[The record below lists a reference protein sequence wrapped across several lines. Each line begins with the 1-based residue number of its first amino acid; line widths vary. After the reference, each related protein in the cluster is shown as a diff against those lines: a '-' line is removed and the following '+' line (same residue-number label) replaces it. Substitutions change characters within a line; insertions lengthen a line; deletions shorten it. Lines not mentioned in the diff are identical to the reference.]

1 MKTNLTLRAAKVSL
15 LLLAILSDPVESGVY
30 LGTTDCPA
38 NPVPPGTNFCSKGMT
53 QDGTGEVNKFGVVHP
68 MGYQGT
74 GDPLTVV
81 VCVYIADVFWNSPGL
96 VDTGLSPIMG
106 WEVSMGGTRR
116 KFSREFKLE
125 AVRMVTEGGYSA
137 NQVARDLDIRPDML
151 RRWRRQ
157 FEEDPE
163 QAFPGVGQRKARE
176 EEVWQLRR
184 QLERVTAERD
194 ILKKALGIVSD
205 RR

>member
-1 MKTNLTLRAAKVSL
+1 
-15 LLLAILSDPVESGVY
+15 
-30 LGTTDCPA
+30 
-38 NPVPPGTNFCSKGMT
+38 
-53 QDGTGEVNKFGVVHP
+53 
-68 MGYQGT
+68 
-74 GDPLTVV
+74 
-81 VCVYIADVFWNSPGL
+81 
-96 VDTGLSPIMG
+96 
-106 WEVSMGGTRR
+106 MGGTRR

-125 AVRMVTEGGYSA
+125 AVRMVTEGGHSLA
-137 NQVARDLDIRPDML
+137 QVARDLDIRPDML

-163 QAFPGVGQRKARE
+163 QAFPGVGQRRARE

-205 RR
+205 RRR